1 MTYKCVYKVY
11 IVNDSNSIKTSFLL
25 MTHMRLE
32 IYIKIKYNETN
43 KTELKT
49 KYFFVIDV
57 CYRYNGIHVF
67 RKRVLIAHYY
77 N

>member
-11 IVNDSNSIKTSFLL
+11 IVNDSNSIKHHFLL
-25 MTHMRLE
+25 MTHMRLA
-32 IYIKIKYNETN
+32 IYIKIKYNEIN

-67 RKRVLIAHYY
+67 RTRVLIAHYY

>member
-11 IVNDSNSIKTSFLL
+11 IVNNSYCIKTSFLL
-25 MTHMRLE
+25 MTHMRLA